1 MKHSTRLPG
10 PPPDPCPVLFNAP
23 WIPAGMTGFLRNPQE
38 SSGMGQDS
46 SGIEQDSSG
55 MGEDSS
61 GMTGFLRNGTGIL
74 RNGTGM
80 DILVL
85 CGGLL

>member
-1 MKHSTRLPG
+1 
-10 PPPDPCPVLFNAP
+10 
-23 WIPAGMTGFLRNPQE
+23 MTGFLRNPQE

-61 GMTGFLRNGTGIL
+61 GMGQESS
-74 RNGTGM
+74 GM
-80 DILVL
+80 GQEWIFWYFVEVYYDIISYYSGSYLVMF
-85 CGGLL
+85 

>member
-1 MKHSTRLPG
+1 
-10 PPPDPCPVLFNAP
+10 
-23 WIPAGMTGFLRNPQE
+23 
-38 SSGMGQDS
+38 MGQ
-46 SGIEQDSSG
+46 E
-55 MGEDSS
+55 SS